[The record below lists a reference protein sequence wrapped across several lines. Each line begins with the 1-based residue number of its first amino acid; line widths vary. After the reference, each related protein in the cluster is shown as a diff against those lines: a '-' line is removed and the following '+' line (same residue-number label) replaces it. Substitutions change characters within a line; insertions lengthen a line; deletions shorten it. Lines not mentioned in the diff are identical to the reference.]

1 MVGDGLEEAQWCD
14 TVNVLFA
21 SAEFAPLVRVGGL
34 AEATSGLV
42 HELRSD
48 GVDVEVVIP
57 DYFGTPLAGEKSMFL
72 DVPDWAGPAVARS
85 GMAEEAGPVTL
96 VSVPGI
102 QRSNPYVDGDGK
114 GWSDNPDRFFAFSA
128 AEIGRAHV

>member
-1 MVGDGLEEAQWCD
+1 MVRDGLEEAQWCD

-48 GVDVEVVIP
+48 GV
-57 DYFGTPLAGEKSMFL
+57 G
-72 DVPDWAGPAVARS
+72 VADDHDFQIR
-85 GMAEEAGPVTL
+85 GF
-96 VSVPGI
+96 
-102 QRSNPYVDGDGK
+102 R
-114 GWSDNPDRFFAFSA
+114 
-128 AEIGRAHV
+128 